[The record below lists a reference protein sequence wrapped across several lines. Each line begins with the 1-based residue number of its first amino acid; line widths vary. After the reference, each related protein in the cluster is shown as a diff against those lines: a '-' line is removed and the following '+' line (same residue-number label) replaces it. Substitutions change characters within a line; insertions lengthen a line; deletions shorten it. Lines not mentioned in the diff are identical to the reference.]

1 MYYTLKYDPVFKNV
15 FYRDKELLKI
25 FLTNIM
31 HHVDSSFKIK
41 ELTIRNSELTKDRLY
56 IKNKIIDILVKT
68 DDKVI
73 NIEINS
79 DYSVNIKNRNFLY
92 LCSALVADT
101 DKDVSYKTIDQH
113 IQINFIFQGKN
124 KKGISIYEY
133 RDINDEKILT
143 DMIKTIDINVDYFIY
158 EWYNKNKSKE
168 YYNKY
173 RDILIVGMEEN
184 DLLNIKDDD
193 YMDKIVNDIDNLNK
207 DNKFHQLFTD
217 EEDRIK
223 LRNGYIEEGIEQ
235 GVKQG
240 IEQGTR
246 QGSKEKEI
254 DIVKNMKAAN
264 YKIEDI
270 VKITGLSVDEIDGI
284 S

>member
-1 MYYTLKYDPVFKNV
+1 MYYTLKYDQVFKNV
-15 FYRDKELLKI
+15 FYRDNNLLKI

-31 HHVDSSFKIK
+31 HHVDSSFKI
-41 ELTIRNSELTKDRLY
+41 ETLDIRNSELTKDRLY

-68 DDKVI
+68 NDKVI

-79 DYSVNIKNRNFLY
+79 DYSINIKNRNFLY

-158 EWYNKNKSKE
+158 EWYNNNKSKE

-240 IEQGTR
+240 IEQG
-246 QGSKEKEI
+246 KLEDAKKMLDEKI
-254 DIVKNMKAAN
+254 P
-264 YKIEDI
+264 IETI
-270 VKITGLSVDEIDGI
+270 IRITGLTKEQIENV
-284 S
+284 

>member
-79 DYSVNIKNRNFLY
+79 DYSINIKNRNFLY

-240 IEQGTR
+240 IEQG
-246 QGSKEKEI
+246 KLEDAKKMLEK
-254 DIVKNMKAAN
+254 K
-264 YKIEDI
+264 YPIEDI
-270 VKITGLSVDEIDGI
+270 IEITGLTKEQIENI
-284 S
+284 

>member
-1 MYYTLKYDPVFKNV
+1 MYYTLKYDQVFKNV

-79 DYSVNIKNRNFLY
+79 DYSINIKNRNFLY

-133 RDINDEKILT
+133 RDIN
-143 DMIKTIDINVDYFIY
+143 VDYFIY

-173 RDILIVGMEEN
+173 KDILIVGMEEN

-235 GVKQG
+235 GKLEDAKKMLEEKFP
-240 IEQGTR
+240 IET
-246 QGSKEKEI
+246 I
-254 DIVKNMKAAN
+254 I
-264 YKIEDI
+264 
-270 VKITGLSVDEIDGI
+270 KITGLTRKQIENIK
-284 S
+284 

>member
-1 MYYTLKYDPVFKNV
+1 MYYTLKYDQVFKNV

-31 HHVDSSFKIK
+31 HHVDSSFKI
-41 ELTIRNSELTKDRLY
+41 ETLDIRNSELTKDRLY

-68 DDKVI
+68 NDKVI

-79 DYSVNIKNRNFLY
+79 DYSINIKNRNFLY

-133 RDINDEKILT
+133 RDINDRKILT

-173 RDILIVGMEEN
+173 KDILIVGMEKE

-193 YMDKIVNDIDNLNK
+193 YMDKIVNDIDSLNK

-223 LRNGYIEEGIEQ
+223 LRNGYIEEGIEE
-235 GVKQG
+235 GIARGLKQG
-240 IEQGTR
+240 LKQGKLEAAKKMLEEEFPIET
-246 QGSKEKEI
+246 I
-254 DIVKNMKAAN
+254 I
-264 YKIEDI
+264 
-270 VKITGLSVDEIDGI
+270 KITGLTRKQIENILL
-284 S
+284 

>member
-79 DYSVNIKNRNFLY
+79 DYSINIKNRNFLY

-223 LRNGYIEEGIEQ
+223 LRNGYIEEGSEQ

-240 IEQGTR
+240 IEQG
-246 QGSKEKEI
+246 KLEDAKKMLEK
-254 DIVKNMKAAN
+254 K
-264 YKIEDI
+264 YPIEDI
-270 VKITGLSVDEIDGI
+270 IEITGLTRKQIDSI
-284 S
+284 

>member
-79 DYSVNIKNRNFLY
+79 DYSINIKNRNFLY

-235 GVKQG
+235 G
-240 IEQGTR
+240 IEQG
-246 QGSKEKEI
+246 KLEDAKKMLEEKFP
-254 DIVKNMKAAN
+254 
-264 YKIEDI
+264 IETI
-270 VKITGLSVDEIDGI
+270 IKITGLTRKQIENIK
-284 S
+284 

>member
-1 MYYTLKYDPVFKNV
+1 
-15 FYRDKELLKI
+15 
-25 FLTNIM
+25 M

-68 DDKVI
+68 NDKVI

-79 DYSVNIKNRNFLY
+79 DYSINIKNRNFLY
-92 LCSALVADT
+92 LCSALVSDT

-173 RDILIVGMEEN
+173 KDILIVGMEEN

-193 YMDKIVNDIDNLNK
+193 YMDKIVSDIDNLNK

-223 LRNGYIEEGIEQ
+223 LRNGYIEEGIEE
-235 GVKQG
+235 GIARGLKQG
-240 IEQGTR
+240 LKQGLEQG
-246 QGSKEKEI
+246 KLE
-254 DIVKNMKAAN
+254 AA
-264 YKIEDI
+264 KKMLEEEFPIETI
-270 VKITGLSVDEIDGI
+270 IKITGLTRKQIENI
-284 S
+284 

>member
-68 DDKVI
+68 NDKVI

-92 LCSALVADT
+92 LCSALVSDT

-240 IEQGTR
+240 IEQG
-246 QGSKEKEI
+246 KLEDAKKMLEK
-254 DIVKNMKAAN
+254 K
-264 YKIEDI
+264 YPIEDI
-270 VKITGLSVDEIDGI
+270 IEITGLTRKQIENIK
-284 S
+284 

>member
-1 MYYTLKYDPVFKNV
+1 MYYTLKYDQVFKNV
-15 FYRDKELLKI
+15 FYRDKNLLKI

-68 DDKVI
+68 NDKVI

-79 DYSVNIKNRNFLY
+79 DYSINIKNRNCLY

-133 RDINDEKILT
+133 RDINDRKILT

-173 RDILIVGMEEN
+173 KDILIVGMEKE

-193 YMDKIVNDIDNLNK
+193 YMDKIVNDIDSLNK

-223 LRNGYIEEGIEQ
+223 LRNGYIEEGIEE
-235 GVKQG
+235 GIARGLKQG
-240 IEQGTR
+240 LKQGKLEAAKKMLEEEFPIET
-246 QGSKEKEI
+246 I
-254 DIVKNMKAAN
+254 I
-264 YKIEDI
+264 
-270 VKITGLSVDEIDGI
+270 KITGLTRKQIENILL
-284 S
+284 

>member
-1 MYYTLKYDPVFKNV
+1 MYYTLKYDQVFKNV
-15 FYRDKELLKI
+15 FYRDKNLLKI

-79 DYSVNIKNRNFLY
+79 DYSINIKNRNFLY

-133 RDINDEKILT
+133 RDINDKKILT

-158 EWYNKNKSKE
+158 ERYNKNKSKE

-193 YMDKIVNDIDNLNK
+193 YMDKIVNDIDSLNK

-223 LRNGYIEEGIEQ
+223 LRNGYIEECIEQ
-235 GVKQG
+235 GKL
-240 IEQGTR
+240 EDA
-246 QGSKEKEI
+246 KKMLEK
-254 DIVKNMKAAN
+254 K
-264 YKIEDI
+264 YPIEDI
-270 VKITGLSVDEIDGI
+270 IEITGLTRKQIDSI
-284 S
+284 